1 MKWFKDKCDS
11 LDSNFEQELILN
23 FGGNGYLVYYGVLKM
38 VCKEAGYDKL
48 DGELTIE
55 GRLIKQKLHVS
66 LAKVEQILEFCSTKG
81 KVFFNKTSTKV
92 QQKSNK
98 TKVFFNF
105 KIPNILELKDN
116 HSSNLQV
123 TDKQL
128 APKKREVRSKKV
140 EEPKPL
146 VTDEKIKPLKPKP
159 TKPKFSDWDLK
170 IAKWIY
176 QEALLNVPSTKK
188 PNMEIWANEIR
199 LMRDADGRPKD
210 SISRIFDWARC
221 DDFWNAQI
229 RSPQALRKHHDTL
242 WAKRNSNVTKY

>member
-23 FGGNGYLVYYGVLKM
+23 YGGNGYLVYYGVLKM
-38 VCKEAGYDKL
+38 VCKEAQYDKV
-48 DGELTIE
+48 DGELIIE

-66 LAKVEQILEFCSTKG
+66 LRKVEEILEFCSTKG
-81 KVFFNKTSTKV
+81 KVFFNKTSTKP

-98 TKVFFNF
+98 TEVLFNLR
-105 KIPNILELKDN
+105 IPNILELKDN
-116 HSSNLQV
+116 YTKDLQV
-123 TDKQL
+123 TGKLL
-128 APKKREVRSKKV
+128 APKRLEVRSKKV

-159 TKPKFSDWDLK
+159 TKPKFTGWDTK
-170 IAKWIY
+170 IAKWIFT
-176 QEALLNVPSTKK
+176 EARLNVPSTKE

-199 LMRDADGRPKD
+199 LMRDADGRPKS
-210 SISRIFDWARC
+210 SIEQIFEWARC
-221 DDFWNAQI
+221 DNFWSSQI

-242 WAKRNSNVTKY
+242 WAKRNSSVANY